1 MAKDKTYFVSDMH
14 FGSDVF
20 GSSAAREKRFV
31 RWLDSIQAEV
41 KTLYL
46 LGDIFDFWFEYKT
59 AVPRG
64 FTRFLG
70 KIAEMSDA
78 GTEIHYFTGNHDI
91 WVHDYLPMETGVILH
106 KEPFVT
112 RISGKTFYL
121 AHGDGLGDESF
132 PFKLIRRIFHNR
144 LCRKLF
150 SMIHPTVGIGLA
162 HMWAKSSRMKELAHP
177 SPYFGE
183 HKEHL
188 VLYAKSY
195 IQVHPDIDYLIFGHR
210 HILLDLMLS
219 KKSRMMI
226 IGDWLQYFSYAV
238 FDGKDLA
245 LEQFYPPT
253 PTGQVQSAACGT

>member
-1 MAKDKTYFVSDMH
+1 MH
-14 FGSDVF
+14 FGSDIF
-20 GSSAAREKRFV
+20 GSSTEREKCFV

-46 LGDIFDFWFEYKT
+46 LGDIFDFWFEYKK

-91 WVHDYLPMETGVILH
+91 WAFDYLPRETGVILH
-106 KEPFVT
+106 KEPLVT
-112 RISGKTFYL
+112 EISGKTFYL
-121 AHGDGLGDESF
+121 AHGDGLGDNSHA
-132 PFKLIRRIFHNR
+132 FKLIRWVFHNR
-144 LCRKLF
+144 ICQKLF
-150 SMIHPTVGIGLA
+150 TLIHPDLGIGLA
-162 HMWAKSSRMKELAHP
+162 HIWAKSSRMKELAHP
-177 SPYFGE
+177 APYFGE
-183 HKEHL
+183 NKEHL
-188 VLYAKSY
+188 ALYAKQY
-195 IQVHPDIDYLIFGHR
+195 LQAHPDTDYLIFGHR

-238 FDGKDLA
+238 FDGKDLT
-245 LEQFYPPT
+245 LEQFI
-253 PTGQVQSAACGT
+253 